1 MSRWLRI
8 STISMYFAA
17 LMYFVISDFSAQL
30 RRDIQT
36 RLGRFIEPAGSGF
49 LWNVL
54 LAMVVTGGIPYLMVT
69 SAVSTMEGEALHR
82 ELAVTFVQVVVGIAI
97 VMLFIGRSLN
107 RPIGDLLRAF
117 DKAGA
122 GDLEQHTSVTT
133 QDEIGALAMGFNRMM
148 GQLEERN
155 FLRETMGKFIPESV
169 AIEVLQDR
177 GGLRP
182 QTREAP
188 VVFTDIAGFT
198 AIWERLSPEALIDM
212 LNEYFSVVS
221 RPVLTHGGV
230 ICMCRSKS
238 AVICR
243 GSRFECFS

>member
-49 LWNVL
+49 LWKVL

-117 DKAGA
+117 DKVGA

-133 QDEIGALAMGFNRMM
+133 QDEIGALARGFNRMM

-155 FLRETMGKFIPESV
+155 FLRETMGKFVPESV
-169 AIEVLQDR
+169 AIAVLQDR

-182 QTREAP
+182 QTREAT
-188 VVFTDIAGFT
+188 VLFTDIAGFT
-198 AIWERLSPEALIDM
+198 AISERLSPEAVTP
-212 LNEYFSVVS
+212 F
-221 RPVLTHGGV
+221 
-230 ICMCRSKS
+230 
-238 AVICR
+238 
-243 GSRFECFS
+243 